1 MRTFPHTYI
10 NLIYSPQPGLLYIKF
25 MADSG
30 GCGLD
35 VAKIM
40 TIMIITPTNGTVRG
54 SSLVAQLIKDAN
66 VGCFFSPVVNYTGR
80 YEDV

>member
-1 MRTFPHTYI
+1 VRTFPHTYI

-30 GCGLD
+30 GCELD

-40 TIMIITPTNGTVRG
+40 TIMITTTTPIKGTVRG
-54 SSLVAQLIKDAN
+54 SFLVAQLIKDAT
-66 VGCFFSPVVNYTGR
+66 VG
-80 YEDV
+80 